1 MPEPLTP
8 ETQAALNLS
17 DAERINYI
25 NGEFWIKYPRAEEIL
40 DKLEYLLSFPK
51 RHRMPNLLIVG
62 DTNNGKTMIVQR
74 FQSKH
79 PAHDNAEGDGI
90 VLPVLVIQAPNVPD
104 EGKFYDEILTSLN
117 APFKIKE
124 KESKKYFQIL
134 RILEGLETRMLII
147 DELHNIIAGSLN
159 RQRALL
165 NLIKNLGNRLRIPIV
180 GVGTEDAYNAINTD
194 PQLSNRFEPMTLPRW
209 QDNDEYLRLLVS
221 FETMIPLKKPSD
233 LVDDAIADQL
243 LYMSEGIIGELAN
256 ILSRAAVAAIKDKKE
271 RISLKLLESLA
282 SSNWILPSERPSPT
296 LK

>member
-1 MPEPLTP
+1 MPAPLIP

-25 NGEFWIKYPRAEEIL
+25 NGAFWIRYRRAEEIL

-90 VLPVLVIQAPNVPD
+90 VLPVLGIQAPNVPD

-165 NLIKNLGNRLRIPIV
+165 NLIKNLGNKLRIPIV

-194 PQLSNRFEPMTLPRW
+194 PQLSNRFEPMTLPKW
-209 QDNDEYLRLLVS
+209 QNDGQYLSLLVS

-243 LYMSEGIIGELAN
+243 LYMSEGIFGELAN
-256 ILSRAAVAAIKDKKE
+256 ILSRAAVAAIKNKEE

-282 SSNWILPSERPSPT
+282 SSNWILPSERTRHS
-296 LK
+296 L